1 MGLMTRIK
9 GMLGNESETVERET
23 YRCRT
28 CHATFELPVTERES
42 AACTSCGS
50 TNVEAA

>member
-9 GMLGNESETVERET
+9 GMLGNEAETTERET

-28 CHATFELPVTERES
+28 CHAMFDLPLSERET

>member
-9 GMLGNESETVERET
+9 GMFSNEAGTPEKAT

-28 CHATFELPVTERES
+28 CHATFDLPASEREA